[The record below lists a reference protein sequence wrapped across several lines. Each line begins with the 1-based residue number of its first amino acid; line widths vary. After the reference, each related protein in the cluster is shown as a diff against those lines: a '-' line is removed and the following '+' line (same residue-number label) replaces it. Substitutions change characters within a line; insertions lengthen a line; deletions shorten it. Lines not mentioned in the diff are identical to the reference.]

1 MLMNKTAF
9 AASLSCA
16 VLNSFATQ
24 SSQSAT
30 VKPNIVVILTDDQ
43 RADCMGS
50 VNPRI
55 HTPNMDRL
63 ARGGV
68 RFDNCVIM
76 GGSSPAVCT
85 ASRVMLMSGRTRF
98 HLPKD
103 ISAVGS
109 KPSVPVMS
117 TVFRQAGYDTFYCG
131 KHGNTYHPADRSF
144 DKTVFINRRECKDDV
159 AELNSYGTPVV
170 SYLAEPERQNK
181 PFFVFFAPSVP
192 HDPLCPDPKDL
203 ALYTGEKLPPLP
215 ATAAVS
221 HAAVA
226 GFNLRDTNVRTYDVP
241 GMGDFKTPLKLDQW
255 RKVIACYYAYT
266 TSIDRQIGRIL
277 DELDRIG
284 ATKNTIIIFASDNG
298 HSLSDLGLIHKQS
311 AYEQDIRVPLIVS
324 GPGIPSGKVSDAL
337 VYLSD
342 LFPTLCAQTGLAI
355 PKSVEM
361 RSFLPSIMDPAK
373 PHRSTLYSSYCE
385 EMRSF
390 RDEQY
395 KIILFDN
402 RHVRMFDLKADP
414 VEAHDLAKDPA
425 QAGRVAKMI
434 AAARQAG
441 RELGD
446 IPEKSPFWNRFDGI
460 TRDIA
465 KKVFKH

>member
-1 MLMNKTAF
+1 MK
-9 AASLSCA
+9 AAIVFL
-16 VLNSFATQ
+16 
-24 SSQSAT
+24 SAT
-30 VKPNIVVILTDDQ
+30 LSAVALTVCTAVEPATRPAQPVKPNVLVILTDDQ
-43 RADCMGS
+43 RADCIGA
-50 VNPRI
+50 VNPLI

-63 ARGGV
+63 AKQGV
-68 RFDNCVIM
+68 RFNNCTIM

-85 ASRVMLMSGRTRF
+85 ASRVMLMSGQTRF
-98 HLPKD
+98 HLPND
-103 ISAVGS
+103 IRAAGN

-144 DKTVFINRRECKDDV
+144 DKTVFINRRTSDDAV
-159 AELNSYGTPVV
+159 AELNSYGSPVV
-170 SYLAEPERQNK
+170 SYLAEPKRKNK

-203 ALYTGEKLPPLP
+203 ALYAGDKLPPLP
-215 ATAAVS
+215 STAAVD

-226 GFNLRDTNVRTYDVP
+226 GFNLHDTNVRTYDVP

-266 TSIDRQIGRIL
+266 TSIDRQVGRIL
-277 DELDRIG
+277 DELERTG
-284 ATKNTIIIFASDNG
+284 ADKNTIVIFSSDNG

-311 AYEQDIRVPLIVS
+311 AYEQDIRVPLIVR
-324 GPGIPSGKVSDAL
+324 GPGIQAGKVSDAL

-342 LFPTLCAQTGLAI
+342 LFPTLCQQVGLPI
-355 PKSVEM
+355 PESVETK
-361 RSFLPSIMDPAK
+361 SFLPSIADPAK
-373 PHRSTLYSSYCE
+373 PHRTTLYSSYRE

-402 RHVRMFDLKADP
+402 QRVRMFDLKADP
-414 VEAHDLAKDPA
+414 VEAHDLAKDPN
-425 QAGRVAKMI
+425 QADRLAKMI
-434 AAARQAG
+434 AAVRQSAK
-441 RELGD
+441 ELGD
-446 IPEKSPFWNRFDGI
+446 NPKVSTFWLKFDGK
-460 TRDIA
+460 A
-465 KKVFKH
+465 K